1 MSSDESVP
9 LDESNTA
16 FRNEENRKARN
27 EENRR
32 ALIKHLLLHDQG
44 LASITYDEGCLP
56 LHLVCNYRPLSTV
69 MLLFDANPMALHRRN
84 NHGLTP
90 LGCARDKDNAE
101 VVAFLEAQIELERQ
115 ARELIQPDENGQ
127 LPIHHALRTQDVS
140 LGAIKLMAAAN
151 PASLTTADNQ
161 GFTPLHYACKLV
173 HADIAAFLI
182 KANQDSLKAE
192 TSHGM
197 LPLHLACLGGNCN
210 VVNSIL

>member
-1 MSSDESVP
+1 
-9 LDESNTA
+9 
-16 FRNEENRKARN
+16 
-27 EENRR
+27 
-32 ALIKHLLLHDQG
+32 
-44 LASITYDEGCLP
+44 
-56 LHLVCNYRPLSTV
+56 

-151 PASLTTADNQ
+151 PASLILL
-161 GFTPLHYACKLV
+161 P
-173 HADIAAFLI
+173 II
-182 KANQDSLKAE
+182 KVSLLSIMHVSLFMP
-192 TSHGM
+192 T
-197 LPLHLACLGGNCN
+197 LPR
-210 VVNSIL
+210 S